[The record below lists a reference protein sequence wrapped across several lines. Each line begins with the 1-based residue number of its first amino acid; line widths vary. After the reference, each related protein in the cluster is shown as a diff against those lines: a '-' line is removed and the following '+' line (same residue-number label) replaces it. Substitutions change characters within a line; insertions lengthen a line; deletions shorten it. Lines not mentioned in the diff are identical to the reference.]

1 MLAGIGSASDGMALL
16 KERVLRV
23 FSEGFGAFL
32 WNNFIVIEAGEAKKA
47 PTKVGS
53 WLHAWN
59 IGLFHG

>member
-1 MLAGIGSASDGMALL
+1 MALL